1 MLIPETLAIFAIIFF
16 ASFLQT
22 ITGFG
27 YALAAAPLLALVIN
41 PKEAIMFVL
50 FTGIITKLALLFRT
64 WRQSSF
70 SQISLLF
77 TASLAGAVPG
87 AYILRIISNDA
98 LKLAIGL
105 VLIIIT
111 AAMARDFRINI
122 RRPRLAQ
129 SLVGVISGFLATTTS
144 LSGPPV
150 VMYYLNE
157 KTDKQKVRANLT
169 RYFILSNAS
178 SLLISYFFGTLKPE
192 ILAANT
198 LLCLPAILLGVWLGE
213 KLFAKFNAAT
223 FKKLALATITA
234 SALISIISGLSHK

>member
-1 MLIPETLAIFAIIFF
+1 MIIPEALAIFSIILF

-27 YALAAAPLLALVIN
+27 YALAATPLLALVMN
-41 PKEAIMFVL
+41 PKDAIMFVL
-50 FTGIITKLALLFRT
+50 FTGIITKLALLYRV

-70 SQISLLF
+70 AAISLLF
-77 TASLAGAVPG
+77 TASLAGALPG
-87 AYILRIISNDA
+87 AYILKLISNNT
-98 LKLAIGL
+98 LKLAIGF

-111 AAMARDFRINI
+111 VAMVRDFRIII

-157 KTDKQKVRANLT
+157 QTEKEKVRANLT

-178 SLLISYFFGTLKPE
+178 SLLISYFFGTLNPAT
-192 ILAANT
+192 LAANT
-198 LLCLPAILLGVWLGE
+198 VLCLPAILLGVWLGE
-213 KLFAKFNAAT
+213 KLFACFNAAT
-223 FKKLALATITA
+223 FRKLALAIIA
-234 SALISIISGLSHK
+234 VSALVSIISGLSY